1 MIGIPK
7 DDFVARREKLKAVYE
22 WTRVDNAKTQF
33 SGLAEVWSN
42 LEDIEIVGVVTYV
55 GQDPAGHQTSGIF
68 GGSEMI
74 RNFINENGINVWS
87 LMDQY
92 TTIFK
97 CLRNGNGVDARV
109 AGTSSIGD
117 VGSALELHCHTKETP
132 RDCNCRVF
140 GSMMKEKMLATL
152 RDLHV
157 TCGIEKSHFT
167 IVNWSHGVSPPGPGF
182 EYKKLKAGPLCQL
195 VVPYLQRKLG
205 LLYDG
210 QTDDEEE
217 QDSLDDVLEIEIKC
231 WNKEVINIL
240 DTDPLKG
247 EIMLIKA
254 TNGTV
259 LQQISDDPEWQKS
272 LKEMDCQ
279 QQGMEVL

>member
-1 MIGIPK
+1 MKEYNTLMIGIPK
-7 DDFVARREKLKAVYE
+7 DDFVARRE
-22 WTRVDNAKTQF
+22 TRVDNAKTQF
-33 SGLAEVWSN
+33 SGLAEAWSN
-42 LEDIEIVGVVTYV
+42 LKDIEIVGVVMYV

-68 GGSEMI
+68 RGSKMI
-74 RNFINENGINVWS
+74 GNFINENGIDVSQEWQQVQMPGW
-87 LMDQY
+87 LAP
-92 TTIFK
+92 
-97 CLRNGNGVDARV
+97 G
-109 AGTSSIGD
+109 SIGD
-117 VGSALELHCHTKETP
+117 ETL
-132 RDCNCRVF
+132 RDHNHRVF

-157 TCGIEKSHFT
+157 TCGIELLKFLQKSHLT
-167 IVNWSHGVSPPGPGF
+167 IVNWPHGVSPLGPGF
-182 EYKKLKAGPLCQL
+182 EYKKLKAGPLHQL

-210 QTDDEEE
+210 QTNDEEE

-231 WNKEVINIL
+231 WNKEAIDIL
-240 DTDPLKG
+240 DADPLKG
-247 EIMLIKA
+247 EIALIKV

-279 QQGMEVL
+279 QQGMEVLQQPQP